1 MTTKPIAI
9 KRTPEPEEPVAAH
22 PPVRAYTITREGAGW
37 RVCWYD
43 VPPSVLVP
51 YQTEAREPD
60 LKGLAMDRIMR
71 DIEERSR

>member
-22 PPVRAYTITREGAGW
+22 PPERFYSIVREGVGW
-37 RVCWYD
+37 RVAFHD
-43 VPPSVLVP
+43 APPAEMAR
-51 YQTEAREPD
+51 YQTKAFEPD